1 MTSQHHPLK
10 RIKQLWVS
18 SFTLG
23 AWLLASTAAASSGE
37 LPKGHFPLPEE
48 GNMVGEV
55 YTVTSTEEDTLM
67 DIARAHKVG
76 YEEIRKANP
85 DVSLWVPGEGTEV
98 TIPGQFILPDEER
111 TGIVINVAE
120 LRLYYYPEVE
130 EGESPRVET
139 YPIGIGRDAYNTPL
153 GITETTMRLE
163 NPAWYPPES
172 IRREAA
178 ERGDPAPAV
187 VPPGADNPLGQYAIL
202 LDIPGYL
209 IHGTDQP
216 DGIGMRASRG
226 CIRMHSED
234 IESVFWRV
242 PVGTQVNIIDSPIKL
257 GRGEGGENYIQAFT
271 ATDEQVF
278 GMETLL
284 NVVGLIEQH
293 EGSNSP
299 SVDYEQVS
307 EILEQANGQ
316 IVPLS

>member
-1 MTSQHHPLK
+1 MTPHPLQT
-10 RIKQLWVS
+10 IKQLCVS
-18 SFTLG
+18 SIALG
-23 AWLLASTAAASSGE
+23 AWLFASSATADNSE
-37 LPKGHFPLPEE
+37 LPKGHFLLPEV
-48 GNMVGEV
+48 GNMVGQV
-55 YTVTSTEEDTLM
+55 YTVTAAEDDTLL
-67 DIARAHKVG
+67 DIARIHNVG
-76 YEEIRKANP
+76 YEEIRMANP

-120 LRLYYYPEVE
+120 LRLYYYPDVE
-130 EGESPRVET
+130 AGEAPRVET

-187 VPPGADNPLGQYAIL
+187 VPPGADNPLGKYAIL

-209 IHGTDQP
+209 IHGTNQP

-226 CIRMHSED
+226 CIPMHPED

-242 PVGTQVNIIDSPIKL
+242 PVGTQVNIIDSPIKV
-257 GRGEGGENYIQAFT
+257 GWDTSGKGYIQAFT
-271 ATDEQVF
+271 ATDENAY
-278 GMETLL
+278 GMDTLL
-284 NVVGLIEQH
+284 NVVGLIEEH
-293 EGSNSP
+293 EGDNTHSAN
-299 SVDYEQVS
+299 YEQVR
-307 EILEQANGQ
+307 EVLERANGQ

>member
-1 MTSQHHPLK
+1 MKL
-10 RIKQLWVS
+10 LGVS
-18 SFTLG
+18 SFALG
-23 AWLLASTAAASSGE
+23 AWLLASSAVADSSD

-48 GNMVGEV
+48 SNMVGEV
-55 YTVTSTEEDTLM
+55 YTVTATNEDTLL
-67 DIARAHKVG
+67 DIAQAHNVG
-76 YEEIRKANP
+76 YEEVRMANP
-85 DVSLWVPGEGTEV
+85 DTSLWVPGEGTEV

-120 LRLYYYPEVE
+120 LRLYYYPEVGD
-130 EGESPRVET
+130 GETPRVET

-187 VPPGADNPLGQYAIL
+187 VPPGADNPLGRYAIL

-209 IHGTDQP
+209 IHGTNQP

-226 CIRMHSED
+226 CIRMHPDD

-242 PVGTQVNIIDSPIKL
+242 PVGTQVNIIDSPIKV
-257 GRGEGGENYIQAFT
+257 GWDASSKGYVQAFT
-271 ATDEQVF
+271 ATDENAY

-293 EGSNSP
+293 ESDLPHSA
-299 SVDYEQVS
+299 DYEQVR
-307 EILEQANGQ
+307 EVLERANGQ

>member
-1 MTSQHHPLK
+1 MKL
-10 RIKQLWVS
+10 LGVS
-18 SFTLG
+18 SFALG
-23 AWLLASTAAASSGE
+23 AWLLASSAVADSSD

-48 GNMVGEV
+48 SNMVGEV
-55 YTVTSTEEDTLM
+55 YTVTATNEDTLL
-67 DIARAHKVG
+67 DIAQAHNVG
-76 YEEIRKANP
+76 YEEIRMANP
-85 DVSLWVPGEGTEV
+85 DTSLWVPGEGTEV

-120 LRLYYYPEVE
+120 LRLYYYPEVGD
-130 EGESPRVET
+130 GETPRVET

-187 VPPGADNPLGQYAIL
+187 VPPGADNPLGRYAIL

-209 IHGTDQP
+209 IHGTNQP

-226 CIRMHSED
+226 CIRMHPDD

-242 PVGTQVNIIDSPIKL
+242 PVGTQVNIIDSPIKV
-257 GRGEGGENYIQAFT
+257 GWDASSKGYVQAFT
-271 ATDEQVF
+271 ATDENAY

-293 EGSNSP
+293 ESDLPHSA
-299 SVDYEQVS
+299 DYEQVR
-307 EILEQANGQ
+307 EVLERANGQ

>member
-1 MTSQHHPLK
+1 MNSHPLQT
-10 RIKQLWVS
+10 IKQLCVS
-18 SFTLG
+18 SIALG
-23 AWLLASTAAASSGE
+23 AWLFASGATADNSE
-37 LPKGHFPLPEE
+37 LPKGHFLLPEV
-48 GNMVGEV
+48 GNMVGQV
-55 YTVTSTEEDTLM
+55 YTVTATEDDTLL
-67 DIARAHKVG
+67 DIARIHNVG
-76 YEEIRKANP
+76 YEEIRMANP

-120 LRLYYYPEVE
+120 LRLYYYPDVE
-130 EGESPRVET
+130 AGEAPRVET

-187 VPPGADNPLGQYAIL
+187 VPPGADNPLGKYAIL

-209 IHGTDQP
+209 IHGTNQP

-226 CIRMHSED
+226 CIRMHPED

-242 PVGTQVNIIDSPIKL
+242 PVGTQVNIIDSPIKV
-257 GRGEGGENYIQAFT
+257 GWDTSGKGYIQAFT
-271 ATDEQVF
+271 ATDENAY
-278 GMETLL
+278 GMDTLL
-284 NVVGLIEQH
+284 NVVGLMEEH
-293 EGSNSP
+293 EGDNTHSAN
-299 SVDYEQVS
+299 YEQVR
-307 EILEQANGQ
+307 EVLERANGQ